1 MVCAFIPCLI
11 VTKGVYGVPH
21 AVNAVR
27 KDVFPLNKYAK
38 KWFLCKYRTLDPIL
52 LSFLKLA
59 IAKWF
64 EVSIMRPIDTEHGE
78 LSR

>member
-1 MVCAFIPCLI
+1 MVCALFPCLI
-11 VTKGVYGVPH
+11 VAEGVYGVPH

-27 KDVFPLNKYAK
+27 KADFSLNKYAK
-38 KWFLCKYRTLDPIL
+38 KWFLCKTRTLDPVL

-59 IAKWF
+59 IAKQF